1 MSSEVTRTGRKH
13 VCSDG
18 KARTVYTKNGTSY
31 VQRRSNGS
39 VRYVKVLPRTTK
51 SKSKGKRGGAPDAA
65 VCCALNKNWSLRE
78 TMQAQFCPPGM
89 LVRPS
94 PC

>member
-1 MSSEVTRTGRKH
+1 MEAS
-13 VCSDG
+13 
-18 KARTVYTKNGTSY
+18 GTSK
-31 VQRRSNGS
+31 VDAN
-39 VRYVKVLPRTTK
+39 VDAKVNAKVLPRTTK